1 MYILISGYRD
11 MELCIYTL
19 INICTKEVVKQEMY
33 ITFLEIFILWKGGD
47 VMNSL
52 LTCTKNVSDLLD
64 SGQFNQ
70 TVN

>member
-1 MYILISGYRD
+1 MEYYHYGTIYVLIRWN
-11 MELCIYTL
+11 MEIIKQELC
-19 INICTKEVVKQEMY
+19 V
-33 ITFLEIFILWKGGD
+33 TFQKIFILRKGGD
-47 VMNSL
+47 VVNSL